1 MNNIIELLKEKKEFF
16 TEYKQVL
23 TTMLDCPPEQM
34 PDYSNELD
42 TLKEKINIIDNEIKN
57 QCKLMGQ
64 TGEEILLDI
73 KNKTK
78 REELNEERKL
88 IYDLSQSIYNII
100 ASMNS
105 LIEQIKLRA
114 KQNMN
119 ETMEKIKSLTD
130 TGKGVKYLKAVDSS
144 FATGTFL
151 NLKK

>member
-1 MNNIIELLKEKKEFF
+1 MNNIIELLNEKKSLF

-23 TTMLDCPPEQM
+23 ITMLDCQPEYM
-34 PDYSNELD
+34 PDYSNELN
-42 TLKEKINIIDNEIKN
+42 TLKEKINIIDNEIKK
-57 QCKLMGQ
+57 QCEFMGQ

-73 KNKTK
+73 KNKSN
-78 REELNEERKL
+78 RENLDENRKL

-105 LIEQIKLRA
+105 LIEQITLRA

-130 TGKGVKYLKAVDSS
+130 TGKGIKYLKAVDSS
-144 FATGTFL
+144 FAKGTFL